1 MKKISTFSVSTVK
14 KTTSQITDTP
24 YTNSIQ
30 VQFSNL
36 EKKKN
41 IIFKKKTS
49 FSTRSTQVEFLQKK
63 EIISTATSMTI
74 RSLYSVPTSCSHIL
88 PLNITLKYSFLI

>member
-36 EKKKN
+36 EKKK
-41 IIFKKKTS
+41 I
-49 FSTRSTQVEFLQKK
+49 
-63 EIISTATSMTI
+63 
-74 RSLYSVPTSCSHIL
+74 
-88 PLNITLKYSFLI
+88 